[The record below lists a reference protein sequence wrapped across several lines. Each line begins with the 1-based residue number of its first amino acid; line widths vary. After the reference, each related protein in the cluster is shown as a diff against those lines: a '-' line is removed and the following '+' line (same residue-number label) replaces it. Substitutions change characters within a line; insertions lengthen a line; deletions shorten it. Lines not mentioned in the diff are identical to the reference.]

1 MRPYSITGNELISDI
16 EKFIKEILLLSFS
29 REMLMFFVGFVLDDS
44 LLLLLRVSKGGASV
58 MLG

>member
-1 MRPYSITGNELISDI
+1 
-16 EKFIKEILLLSFS
+16 
-29 REMLMFFVGFVLDDS
+29 MLMFFVGFVLDDS